1 LTSGAACVL
10 YLFVTADESVLLLN
24 DPLLYGL
31 DLRARTLLGAV
42 ARLILGLALMR
53 KLVAITVRQP
63 PGLSVLFANRMARTA
78 RLLQAM
84 VAAYQAGTLKP
95 PRPRKPANAATGASA
110 PAGPDA
116 ASPAAFPAA
125 FRGDSPA
132 HPDSDPAPAVAPP
145 EKLSLPRGRGW
156 LGRLVPRVGHV
167 SGGLLQLMAEPEVLA
182 FLEAAP
188 QAGRLLRPLYW
199 MIGMKL
205 PPALQLPKRE
215 HHPPAADRVA
225 AERTAAQPA
234 GAAKTRSQSYAQRL
248 RAALRGTPSL
258 HTRIP
263 SADWESS
270 YQHKRRRRPRD
281 SG

>member
-1 LTSGAACVL
+1 
-10 YLFVTADESVLLLN
+10 VTADESVLLLN

-53 KLVAITVRQP
+53 KVVAITVRQP

-95 PRPRKPANAATGASA
+95 PRTRKPAGTA
-110 PAGPDA
+110 PATSA
-116 ASPAAFPAA
+116 APPEAADSTARPADPT
-125 FRGDSPA
+125 
-132 HPDSDPAPAVAPP
+132 PAPAAPVP
-145 EKLSLPRGRGW
+145 TLALPRGRGW

-167 SGGLLQLMAEPEVLA
+167 SGGLNQLMAEPQFLA

-199 MIGMKL
+199 MIGVKPPPMLQPPKRQRPSDPAATPAASS
-205 PPALQLPKRE
+205 PPATKGR
-215 HHPPAADRVA
+215 R
-225 AERTAAQPA
+225 
-234 GAAKTRSQSYAQRL
+234 QSYAQRL
-248 RAALRGTPSL
+248 RLLLRSTPSI
-258 HTRIP
+258 HTRVP

-270 YQHKRRRRPRD
+270 GQRKRKRND
-281 SG
+281 D